1 MNFLFFLSF
10 ILNLLLFIIKLI
22 NCYIEMQ
29 IYFIEYELSFL
40 SNIKD
45 IIEEDYKELIIVY
58 YENKETNT
66 TIQHIEKIF

>member
-1 MNFLFFLSF
+1 
-10 ILNLLLFIIKLI
+10 
-22 NCYIEMQ
+22 MQ